1 MKRTVRTLNA
11 KAVTLTLG
19 ALLGATLLLTSCNG
33 TEGDRAERIALDH
46 AGVNA
51 DAVASVRRD
60 VEYEDGRKVYE
71 VNFNKD
77 GYEYEYHIDAET
89 NEVLKAEKEKEDRI
103 KPEATPE
110 VTPEAKPETIG
121 ADKAKE
127 SALAHAGVLPEDAEF
142 ERTELDR
149 DDGRTVYEVEF
160 YSKGYEYDYEID
172 AYTAEVV
179 KSEKEYDPLPAD
191 RVDPK
196 PEAKPEATPEV
207 TPEAKPETI
216 GADKAKESALA
227 HAGVL
232 PEDAEFERTELDRD
246 DGRTVY
252 EVEFYSKGYEYDYE
266 IDAYTA
272 EIVKSEKE
280 YDPLTKDRVDPKPEA
295 TPEATPEVT
304 PEAKPELIGK
314 DKAKEIALAH
324 VALDAD
330 KVRFEEVE
338 LDNDDGKKVY
348 ELDFVSGNYEYEYEI
363 DAYTGKILKWDKE
376 RDD

>member
-89 NEVLKAEKEKEDRI
+89 NEVLKAEKEKEDKI

-110 VTPEAKPETIG
+110 GTPEAKPETIG

-127 SALAHAGVLPEDAEF
+127 SALAHAGVLSDDAKF

-179 KSEKEYDPLPAD
+179 RSEKEYDPLP
-191 RVDPK
+191 
-196 PEAKPEATPEV
+196 
-207 TPEAKPETI
+207 
-216 GADKAKESALA
+216 
-227 HAGVL
+227 
-232 PEDAEFERTELDRD
+232 
-246 DGRTVY
+246 
-252 EVEFYSKGYEYDYE
+252 
-266 IDAYTA
+266 
-272 EIVKSEKE
+272 
-280 YDPLTKDRVDPKPEA
+280 KDRVDPK
-295 TPEATPEVT
+295 PEATPEVT

-324 VALDAD
+324 AALDAD

-338 LDNDDGKKVY
+338 LDNTDGKKVY